1 MKLNH
6 IGFAVSEVPA
16 TVEMLET
23 YFDLVRAPD
32 TPISSKM
39 AFLLDKNGS
48 LITMFKTDDA
58 FYPEIFHIGFM
69 QDTVDQVKEIH
80 KKITA
85 GGYNPEEI
93 REEHG
98 RMTFYFKAPGGF
110 MVEVNSLIEANRP
123 ELKSMVNSN

>member
-1 MKLNH
+1 
-6 IGFAVSEVPA
+6 
-16 TVEMLET
+16 MLET
-23 YFDLVRAPD
+23 YFGLVRAPGI
-32 TPISSKM
+32 PISSKM
-39 AFLLDKNGS
+39 AFLLDENGS

-58 FYPEIFHIGFM
+58 LYPEIFHIGFM
-69 QDTVDQVKEIH
+69 QETIDQLKEIH

-123 ELKSMVNSN
+123 ELKSMINSN